1 MRKLYDSDLS
11 RNWNDED
18 YNLILQNLPQFYNI
32 YIRNKYIIIYH
43 CDLRLDAYCIGNHYL
58 VFNANLT
65 NIKNRILSNYCTVL
79 PFDEYVYGLIN
90 HYLVNMICNAQH
102 IIIKILYQLP
112 LFAIFF
118 RGVITE
124 KYHNKIQLQSKQDKF
139 QNVRN

>member
-1 MRKLYDSDLS
+1 M
-11 RNWNDED
+11 
-18 YNLILQNLPQFYNI
+18 LILVVFSYMIQIYQEIEMMKIIIWSYKIYPNSTIYI

-79 PFDEYVYGLIN
+79 PYDEYVYGLIN
-90 HYLVNMICNAQH
+90 HYLVNMICNAQY

-118 RGVITE
+118 RCVIA
-124 KYHNKIQLQSKQDKF
+124 
-139 QNVRN
+139 